1 MLLIFLL
8 FLTSTFSLTLNSPDS
23 TATINDD
30 FIKFK
35 EFIKLYDKDYDIT
48 ETFLRFEIFRK
59 NLKLT
64 DGKFNQFTDLNQE
77 EFLSKFAN
85 LQQPFSSI
93 ELKNKFDLFITKS
106 DIDSLDLSDLPVSF
120 DWRDH
125 NVVTSV
131 KNQGQCGS
139 CWAFSAT
146 ENIESQYAIKTKKL
160 EDLSVQQLLDC
171 DTLDHACAGGF
182 PYRAF
187 EYIKQAGGI
196 ETAHEYSYKAT
207 KQDCKASKEKFITT
221 VVSSIGIEEDE
232 EVIKAALVKY
242 GPLSVA
248 LNATLLQMYFGGIVE
263 ARPPFT
269 CDPKILN
276 HAVLL
281 VGYGIQSSSGKKYW
295 IVKNSW
301 GKLWGEFGYFKIL
314 RGAGECGINR
324 QVYTAEIKIIN

>member
-1 MLLIFLL
+1 MKKTTILLLSFCVFLVVSIDNIEL
-8 FLTSTFSLTLNSPDS
+8 K
-23 TATINDD
+23 ND
-30 FIKFK
+30 FEKFK
-35 EFIKLYDKDYDIT
+35 EFLHLYNKEYDIT
-48 ETFLRFEIFRK
+48 ETFIRFQIFRQ

-64 DGKFNQFTDLNQE
+64 DGKYNQFTDLKQE

-85 LQQPFSSI
+85 LEQPFSTS
-93 ELKNKFDLFITKS
+93 ELKNKFDLFVTKS
-106 DIDSLDLSDLPVSF
+106 FLDINLSDLPTSF
-120 DWRDH
+120 DWRDKE
-125 NVVTSV
+125 VVTSV

-139 CWAFSAT
+139 CWAFSAI

-160 EDLSVQQLLDC
+160 EDFSVQQLLDC
-171 DTLDHACAGGF
+171 DHLDHGCGGGF
-182 PYRAF
+182 PFRAF
-187 EYIKQAGGI
+187 EYIKQTGGI
-196 ETAHEYSYKAT
+196 ESAHDYPYKAA
-207 KQDCKASKEKFITT
+207 KHDCNAEKEKFKAT
-221 VVSSIGIEEDE
+221 VVKSIGIDEDE

-269 CDPKILN
+269 CNPETLN

-281 VGYGIQSSSGKKYW
+281 VGYGVQQTSNKKYW

-301 GKLWGEFGYFKIL
+301 GKLWGERGYFKIL

-324 QVYTAEIKIIN
+324 QVYTADIEAIN